1 MFREVGIES
10 VFEPNCV
17 QVQLIVRVIV
27 AQPSVFCC
35 YREQDN
41 GIGINRVLW
50 FDANTKIYI
59 YIYKEKYER
68 AMAEQ
73 NSQIAKT
80 QIQRK
85 RQINKV
91 LMEQQQQK
99 KIDGNEI

>member
-1 MFREVGIES
+1 M
-10 VFEPNCV
+10 
-17 QVQLIVRVIV
+17 VRC
-27 AQPSVFCC
+27 Q
-35 YREQDN
+35 QQN
-41 GIGINRVLW
+41 
-50 FDANTKIYI
+50 K

-91 LMEQQQQK
+91 LMEQQQK
-99 KIDGNEI
+99 KIDSNEI